1 MRRKSRRRSVPCRAP
16 GRSLAAVLA
25 VLALASAVSARADE
39 PVPRR
44 AEALERLR
52 AKYGPMD
59 AGFRLAPG
67 SPDASARMAGA
78 AARSLPAAKVEDFG
92 AAAAESADTP
102 GGEAALAAATD
113 AWTTLPLADRRL
125 LAGHM
130 LRRTTFGPTPAE
142 ADFVTRFG
150 YARWVNYQLGPIND
164 AVCLAR
170 LPRQTANRYDD
181 WVRLKRW
188 YARMVCTRAQLR
200 ERTTLAW
207 HELFATSNE

>member
-1 MRRKSRRRSVPCRAP
+1 WGGWGGRPGGGGRASGPAAGPPDESV
-16 GRSLAAVLA
+16 L
-25 VLALASAVSARADE
+25 
-39 PVPRR
+39 
-44 AEALERLR
+44 
-52 AKYGPMD
+52 
-59 AGFRLAPG
+59 
-67 SPDASARMAGA
+67 MAGA
-78 AARSLPAAKVEDFG
+78 AAGPTPAANLPDFRG
-92 AAAAESADTP
+92 AAAESADAP
-102 GGEAALAAATD
+102 APEAALAAATD

-164 AVCLAR
+164 AVCVAR
-170 LPRQTANRYDD
+170 LPRPTANRYDD

-207 HELFATSNE
+207 HELFATSNEKVGVALLM

>member
-1 MRRKSRRRSVPCRAP
+1 MRRRSRRRSVPCRAP

-25 VLALASAVSARADE
+25 VLALASTVSARADE

-67 SPDASARMAGA
+67 SPDESVLMAGGA
-78 AARSLPAAKVEDFG
+78 AGPTPAADLPAFPG
-92 AAAAESADTP
+92 AAAESAAAP
-102 GGEAALAAATD
+102 APEAALAAATD

-150 YARWVNYQLGPIND
+150 Y
-164 AVCLAR
+164 
-170 LPRQTANRYDD
+170 
-181 WVRLKRW
+181 
-188 YARMVCTRAQLR
+188 
-200 ERTTLAW
+200 
-207 HELFATSNE
+207 